1 MVNGIPGFLGFLV
14 IFSLAG
20 DMVNKNTLYI
30 LLHHIIIM
38 IVSITMNLS
47 TIIILFTM
55 NLSTMNLSTMNPSII
70 ILSTITSE
78 RRGMVMVWGME
89 VDIMGDTMV
98 DMDMVIMDIIPTV
111 TITKNIVITM
121 DMVMFTVMD
130 MNLTINK
137 TDVTTVLILRFIKS
151 REKIKTV
158 KSN

>member
-98 DMDMVIMDIIPTV
+98 DMDVVIMDIIPTV